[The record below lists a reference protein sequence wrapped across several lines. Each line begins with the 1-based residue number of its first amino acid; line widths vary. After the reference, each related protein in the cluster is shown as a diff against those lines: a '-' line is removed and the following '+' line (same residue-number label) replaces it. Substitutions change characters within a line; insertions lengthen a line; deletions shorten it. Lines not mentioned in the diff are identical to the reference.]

1 MIFVLTG
8 ESFARGGFSSTRAG
22 GDLRA
27 RRSARTEQG
36 RLCESIRRI
45 ELFAKSCSVCGR
57 DSRSWPCDCD
67 RTPKFRC
74 PLRRRRCVHVGKP
87 PDPRWAF
94 AEAPFALGGSEDATR
109 SSGLAGTQRRR
120 RIDTSSRSGTESYE
134 IPIPATAGQTL
145 SILTSGRDVHDT
157 ILCCSRPTVH
167 RCWGAMS
174 TDGSLPD
181 FNAWPRRA
189 AFSESGFTSFE
200 SVDILD
206 LVVRR

>member
-1 MIFVLTG
+1 MIFALTG
-8 ESFARGGFSSTRAG
+8 ASFARGGFSSTRAG

-45 ELFAKSCSVCGR
+45 ELSAKSYSVCGR

-94 AEAPFALGGSEDATR
+94 AEAPFALA
-109 SSGLAGTQRRR
+109 GLKTPRVHPILPALSVVGALTLPLVPRR
-120 RIDTSSRSGTESYE
+120 SYE

-174 TDGSLPD
+174 TDSSLPD
-181 FNAWPRRA
+181 SNAWPRRA